1 MTEGLK
7 NCQNELTLL
16 KKEYEDFVYIVSHD
30 VKTPLRAIMNLTTWI
45 EEDLG
50 VDVDKGILEN
60 FDLLKNRVGRLEN
73 MINALVE
80 LSQIDRTKMDLSE
93 LSIPKLVNDCIE
105 MVGDRTNI
113 EFHITCKVSDYK
125 CTTLVK
131 KLEKVIYS
139 LLRNAI
145 QFHDKEKKNI
155 FIEIFEN
162 ENDYEI
168 VIRDDGPGIPDM
180 VKEKIFLMFY
190 TVNSKDVF
198 ESTGAG
204 LAICSKIIKMVGGT
218 IEYAPVLNCGSIFK
232 FNWPK
237 TIRIN
242 N

>member
-105 MVGDRTNI
+105 MIGDRTNI
-113 EFHITCKVSDYK
+113 EFRISCKVSGYK

-139 LLRNAI
+139 LLHNAI

-155 FIEIFEN
+155 FIEITEN

-168 VIRDDGPGIPDM
+168 VIGDDGPGIPDL
-180 VKEKIFLMFY
+180 VKDKIFLIFY

-198 ESTGAG
+198 ESTGAS
-204 LAICSKIIKMVGGT
+204 LAICNKIIKMVGGT
-218 IEYAPVLNCGSIFK
+218 IEYTPALNRGSIFK

-237 TIRIN
+237 TITIN